1 MGSYIFNLNN
11 FFMSKAQLYNL
22 PPDRPQHH
30 HPNGITRHQD
40 VDHRQAQLQPSEPWE
55 IAVSSTPKAGDP
67 NETLYPPRAAGVAV
81 KVPVIPI
88 SLEAPADRLPL
99 KAEPGCAFPGHPP
112 TLPPTFFIPTSL
124 FPYQCHVG
132 STSPTKHFLQCTA
145 SYQDDPTRP
154 PRSAGPRPTPSS
166 SSRPDQKP
174 PPPCPSA
181 AVLETRASQT
191 PLTAV
196 SPPPP
201 HPPTTPILTPPPI
214 RPQHLPPPPRRH
226 HRPRRHHHRSRRH
239 LRPRRRPPPHVPPS
253 QRRPRRRR
261 RPPTPGYRQQHV
273 LRLPHLPRLSRQP
286 TSALLPPRRRPLSKQ
301 GGSTRPRPRPREIRR
316 RQLALGRVGVAYASA
331 CEVGRAGE
339 EQEAELSGEADA
351 PVGEGRRWAEGEDG
365 DGAVGGEEE
374 GEGEGGEEGFFC
386 AGSCV
391 RCEWDC
397 KGGWCFWGVSMAW
410 RMDWGLFFLL
420 LGLGHWVGL
429 GLGGTNA
436 RGHHF
441 MGWGKGVWVMMITT
455 DDLCCTRFPLSGE
468 AHGLLSGWGGG
479 GDRPLAALLDGRCR
493 REGPGKG
500 RAVYARCNT

>member
-1 MGSYIFNLNN
+1 
-11 FFMSKAQLYNL
+11 MSKAQLYNL

-40 VDHRQAQLQPSEPWE
+40 VDHRQAQLQPPEPWE

-124 FPYQCHVG
+124 FPYQSHVG

-166 SSRPDQKP
+166 SSRPDRKP

-201 HPPTTPILTPPPI
+201 PPNNTHPNPPPNQTATPASPTPTPSSPPTPPSPKPTSPSPAPPPATACPSKPTPPAPPPPTPNTPSPTAARTAPPPPPTT
-214 RPQHLPPPPRRH
+214 Q
-226 HRPRRHHHRSRRH
+226 
-239 LRPRRRPPPHVPPS
+239 PS
-253 QRRPRRRR
+253 
-261 RPPTPGYRQQHV
+261 
-273 LRLPHLPRLSRQP
+273 
-286 TSALLPPRRRPLSKQ
+286 A
-301 GGSTRPRPRPREIRR
+301 
-316 RQLALGRVGVAYASA
+316 
-331 CEVGRAGE
+331 
-339 EQEAELSGEADA
+339 
-351 PVGEGRRWAEGEDG
+351 
-365 DGAVGGEEE
+365 
-374 GEGEGGEEGFFC
+374 
-386 AGSCV
+386 
-391 RCEWDC
+391 
-397 KGGWCFWGVSMAW
+397 
-410 RMDWGLFFLL
+410 
-420 LGLGHWVGL
+420 
-429 GLGGTNA
+429 N
-436 RGHHF
+436 
-441 MGWGKGVWVMMITT
+441 
-455 DDLCCTRFPLSGE
+455 
-468 AHGLLSGWGGG
+468 
-479 GDRPLAALLDGRCR
+479 
-493 REGPGKG
+493 
-500 RAVYARCNT
+500 

>member
-1 MGSYIFNLNN
+1 
-11 FFMSKAQLYNL
+11 MSKAQLYNL

-30 HPNGITRHQD
+30 HPNGISRHQD
-40 VDHRQAQLQPSEPWE
+40 VDHRQAQLQPPEPWE

-67 NETLYPPRAAGVAV
+67 NETLYPPRAAGAAV

-99 KAEPGCAFPGHPP
+99 KAGPGCAFPGHPP
-112 TLPPTFFIPTSL
+112 TLPPTSFIPTSL
-124 FPYQCHVG
+124 FPYQSHAG

-201 HPPTTPILTPPPI
+201 HPPTIPILTPPPPI

-261 RPPTPGYRQQHV
+261 RPPTPRHRQQHV

-386 AGSCV
+386 AGSCF

-397 KGGWCFWGVSMAW
+397 KGGWCSWGVSMAW
-410 RMDWGLFFLL
+410 RMDWGFILSFVGVGALGWVGSRRHECERSPL
-420 LGLGHWVGL
+420 YGLGKRSL
-429 GLGGTNA
+429 GHDDYDGRLVLYSVSFCQARHMGCFLG
-436 RGHHF
+436 
-441 MGWGKGVWVMMITT
+441 
-455 DDLCCTRFPLSGE
+455 
-468 AHGLLSGWGGG
+468 GGG